1 MRPFIDLENLSY
13 SKEKLIYYSQSIIF
27 VRILGALALIIFAIY
42 SVTVNHDFAILFF
55 LVPIIFFIIYRPI
68 KLLKKINEVQFRINS
83 KGIQY
88 QNENLVSW
96 DNIENERVE
105 TEISGRHHTC
115 YFVYYII
122 DQDKF
127 VKHNIADFNTDA
139 GELSHTLKIQRNRY
153 VRENLTQS

>member
-1 MRPFIDLENLSY
+1 M
-13 SKEKLIYYSQSIIF
+13 
-27 VRILGALALIIFAIY
+27 
-42 SVTVNHDFAILFF
+42 TVNHDFAILFF

-96 DNIENERVE
+96 GNIENERVE
-105 TEISGRHHTC
+105 TEVSGRHHTC
-115 YFVYYII
+115 FFVYYIT

-127 VKHNIADFNTDA
+127 VKHNIADFNTDL

-153 VRENLTQS
+153 IRENLSQS